1 MFENSKILK
10 AFRLDP
16 QQRSY
21 LSVKVNADLPLLLSG
36 CTVGIYIFCGWGEML
51 WFAVSAKASVSH
63 LCFREADKVLPYLWG
78 CAPHSNMHTLLPF

>member
-36 CTVGIYIFCGWGEML
+36 CTVGIYIFCGWGENAL
-51 WFAVSAKASVSH
+51 VCSVCKGLSFTP
-63 LCFREADKVLPYLWG
+63 LF
-78 CAPHSNMHTLLPF
+78 